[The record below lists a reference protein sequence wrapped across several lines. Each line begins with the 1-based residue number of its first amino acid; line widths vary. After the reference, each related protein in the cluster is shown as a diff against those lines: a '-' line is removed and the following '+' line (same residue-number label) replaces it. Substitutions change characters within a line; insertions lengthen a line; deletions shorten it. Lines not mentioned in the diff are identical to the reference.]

1 MAASVARLSG
11 SAIRMVHGKG
21 GALIGL
27 RNSDS
32 FLSIGRFAHWAA
44 VRCLALIVASTCAS
58 GYAVDRTFNISY
70 VAEASNPY
78 VNGLPTACAPA
89 VGTSCV
95 YGDIWA
101 ENGYVYVGTD
111 VNGGGMNVFSV
122 ANPANPV
129 FLRNPT
135 NLTGTITKP
144 TYVGDQ
150 FEDVEVWDGIGYF
163 GSDTN
168 SSGTGVD
175 IVDLSIPF
183 DPILLNRYNGS
194 SCNAVGC
201 GHSKVHTL
209 SVAKTA
215 DDRSFLYKTDNPYT
229 HQFRITDVT
238 TCVKNAVCSPQLVS
252 SVDMGLNSNI
262 FSHEVIVRNDRMYVA
277 SKSNTTAT
285 DGWVNIYNVA
295 DPANPVF
302 LKKWNSGVRTHTAL
316 PSADGKLLIVA
327 EEHPD
332 NTLGYG
338 STNVKIYDIS
348 MINSPNDP
356 DNPVLLS
363 TITKATAGIDA
374 TSPHHPHL
382 HGNLLFLP
390 WYEAGLQ
397 VFNITNP
404 VHVGSFD
411 TYVGTTPTSYAGN
424 WGVDLSMG
432 LNRVFLSDRNRG
444 LIVVDASG
452 VLAQGDYDQNMVV
465 NDLDYTAW
473 RSTYG
478 NGTSGLHVN
487 AFADGNNN
495 NNVDAADFVLWQ
507 KNYGKTGPVG
517 QGSSD
522 EFVIT
527 TVPEPGTAA
536 LAINP
541 AARISVQRK
550 RLLEW
555 VLVDDPLDAR
565 MRVAIAG

>member
-1 MAASVARLSG
+1 MVAPLLASVI
-11 SAIRMVHGKG
+11 AIVTGK
-21 GALIGL
+21 AM
-27 RNSDS
+27 
-32 FLSIGRFAHWAA
+32 
-44 VRCLALIVASTCAS
+44 
-58 GYAVDRTFNISY
+58 AVDRTFNISY

-78 VNGLPTACAPA
+78 VNGLPTACSPA
-89 VGTSCV
+89 ASSSCV

-101 ENGYVYVGTD
+101 ENGYVYLGTD
-111 VNGGGMNVFSV
+111 VNNGGINVFSV

-183 DPILLNRYNGS
+183 DPVLLSRYNGS
-194 SCNAVGC
+194 VCNAVGC
-201 GHSKVHTL
+201 GHSKVHTI

-215 DDRSFLYKTDNPYT
+215 DDRSFLYTTDNAFT
-229 HQFRITDVT
+229 DQVKITDVT
-238 TCVKNAVCSPQLVS
+238 SCVTTAVCTPQLVS
-252 SVDMGLNSNI
+252 IVDMGLNSNI

-277 SKSNTTAT
+277 SKNNSSTTG
-285 DGWVNIYNVA
+285 DGWVNIYDV
-295 DPANPVF
+295 ANPASPVL
-302 LKKWNSGVRTHTAL
+302 LKKFLSGVRTHTAL

-356 DNPVLLS
+356 DTPILLS
-363 TITKATAGIDA
+363 TINRASAGIDA

-404 VHVGSFD
+404 SNPVHVGSFD
-411 TYVGTTPTSYAGN
+411 TYVGSTPTSYAGD

-452 VLAQGDYDQNMVV
+452 VLAQGDYDQNMAV
-465 NDLDYTAW
+465 NQLDYTAW

-487 AFADGNNN
+487 AFADGNYN
-495 NNVDAADFVLWQ
+495 NNVATEDYVLWR
-507 KNYGKTGPVG
+507 KNLGKTGPVG
-517 QGSSD
+517 QGSGD
-522 EFVIT
+522 DFNIVTNI
-527 TVPEPGTAA
+527 PEPTTT
-536 LAINP
+536 
-541 AARISVQRK
+541 
-550 RLLEW
+550 LLF
-555 VLVDDPLDAR
+555 
-565 MRVAIAG
+565 AIAAGLMLSLRLRRTAFLG

>member
-1 MAASVARLSG
+1 LADLQNSNGFISLNQF
-11 SAIRMVHGKG
+11 
-21 GALIGL
+21 L
-27 RNSDS
+27 R
-32 FLSIGRFAHWAA
+32 WAA
-44 VRCLALIVASTCAS
+44 ACCLVLTIAISCTN
-58 GYAVDRTFNISY
+58 GFAVDRTFNISY
-70 VAEASNPY
+70 VAESSNPY
-78 VNGLPTACAPA
+78 VNGLPTACSPA
-89 VGTSCV
+89 VATNCV

-111 VNGGGMNVFSV
+111 VNSGGMNVFSV

-183 DPILLNRYNGS
+183 DPVLLSRYNGLD
-194 SCNAVGC
+194 CNSVGC
-201 GHSKVHTL
+201 GHSKVHTI

-215 DDRSFLYKTDNPYT
+215 DDRSFLYTTDNQYT
-229 HQFRITDVT
+229 DQVRITDVT
-238 TCVKNAVCSPQLVS
+238 SCVKTAVCNPQLVA

-277 SKSNTTAT
+277 SKNNGSTTG
-285 DGWVNIYNVA
+285 DGWVNIYDVA
-295 DPANPVF
+295 DPANPIL
-302 LKKWNSGVRTHTAL
+302 LKKWQSGVRTHTAL
-316 PSADGKLLIVA
+316 PSADGKLLVVA

-332 NTLGYG
+332 NVLGYG

-356 DNPVLLS
+356 DSPVLLS
-363 TITKATAGIDA
+363 TINRASAGIDA

-397 VFNITNP
+397 VFNISNPSNP

-411 TYVGTTPTSYAGN
+411 TFTGTTPTSYAGN

-465 NDLDYTAW
+465 NQLDYDAW

-495 NNVDAADFVLWQ
+495 NNVDAADFVLWR
-507 KNYGKTGPVG
+507 KNIGKTGPVG
-517 QGSSD
+517 QAAD
-522 EFVIT
+522 EFSIVTNI
-527 TVPEPGTAA
+527 PEPGTGV
-536 LAINP
+536 LFAIGASLIFSRRRGP
-541 AARISVQRK
+541 STCTSAF
-550 RLLEW
+550 
-555 VLVDDPLDAR
+555 P
-565 MRVAIAG
+565 G